1 MLKIAL
7 VLVKN
12 VFFGLKKGISELLH
26 WVAAKHTA
34 DSIVGDVLFLKFFPK
49 TRRKWVLFK
58 AGKRIQVMYTSSI
71 SFFRA
76 SPEYLNLKLF

>member
-1 MLKIAL
+1 MDIIGKCISCSLVYPFLGGGLSNVQKECLCVIMLKIAL

-49 TRRKWVLFK
+49 TRRK
-58 AGKRIQVMYTSSI
+58 
-71 SFFRA
+71 
-76 SPEYLNLKLF
+76 